1 MRNILLCIIFL
12 VVGCTPPAAYT
23 AFCPIDNEQWMPTE
37 SICFDINTAAPQ
49 DAHTL
54 YIYVRTCEAH
64 RYPKR
69 TLPLVITQDWRHL
82 KAPRTDTVF
91 VEIADT
97 LGNWAGKGIHHR
109 DITFALSSV
118 QPVDSLIGNI
128 SIRPCTATPVHG
140 FSHIGVELR

>member
-37 SICFDINTAAPQ
+37 SICFDINTAATQ
-49 DAHTL
+49 DAHTF

-64 RYPKR
+64 RYSQR

-97 LGNWAGKGIHHR
+97 LGNFTGKGIHHR
-109 DITFALSSV
+109 DITVPLSSV
-118 QPVDSLIGNI
+118 YHTDSLIG
-128 SIRPCTATPVHG
+128 SITICPFTATPVHG
-140 FSHIGVELR
+140 ISHIGVELR